1 MIKHCL
7 VNLHVSTQNVAT
19 SQVSKEK
26 RDKHLY
32 FQQRDVIKFYL
43 CWETMGLSDLWPGP
57 GAWHQMSVTVSG
69 LPCPLRD
76 WECYRPHSVHNSSRS
91 TSDMRTPEPEP
102 EPGWTS
108 QLCHLVSFRSSIE
121 TWSSD
126 IEGNGSLN
134 ILKFFNSTRQLKNLH
149 KNQLIPL
156 TAFTTVL

>member
-1 MIKHCL
+1 MLLRVKSPRRSGTNIYIF
-7 VNLHVSTQNVAT
+7 
-19 SQVSKEK
+19 SKETLLSFICAERPWDCLTCDQAQE
-26 RDKHLY
+26 RD
-32 FQQRDVIKFYL
+32 IK
-43 CWETMGLSDLWPGP
+43 WVS
-57 GAWHQMSVTVSG
+57 QSVVSG